1 MKLFLTYGNDKFNL
15 SKKRICKEANDL
27 NIFDKI
33 ICETDK
39 TIINDTEFSN
49 QLLNNDFKNVFNSR
63 RGGGYYIWKPYIIY
77 KHLQLLN
84 HNDILVFVDAGC
96 KIDNNIEEI
105 NKLINMTNNNKGL
118 LVFGTGQIENKWT
131 KGDIFK
137 YFNCLNN
144 EKIYNTE
151 QIASG
156 ILFIKKN
163 DFTIHLIT
171 EWWNTC
177 KKQPNLIN
185 DSISNTPNFNV
196 FRENRHDQSLLSI
209 ICKLNNAI
217 DINNLIYIESLAI
230 KCLRLRI

>member
-1 MKLFLTYGNDKFNL
+1 MKLFLTYGNDRFNL

-84 HNDILVFVDAGC
+84 ENDILVFVDAGC

-105 NKLINMTNNNKGL
+105 
-118 LVFGTGQIENKWT
+118 
-131 KGDIFK
+131 
-137 YFNCLNN
+137 
-144 EKIYNTE
+144 KI
-151 QIASG
+151 
-156 ILFIKKN
+156 L
-163 DFTIHLIT
+163 
-171 EWWNTC
+171 
-177 KKQPNLIN
+177 
-185 DSISNTPNFNV
+185 
-196 FRENRHDQSLLSI
+196 
-209 ICKLNNAI
+209 
-217 DINNLIYIESLAI
+217 
-230 KCLRLRI
+230 